1 MTIDTARA
9 QNSQVVPHDVD
20 FRASNAY
27 RYYAVWLLCGVY
39 MLNMLDRQLLSILI
53 EPIRTEFALSDTHMG
68 FLGGLAFA
76 LFYTTLGMPLARLAD
91 RSHRVNIIAVSI
103 AVWSAFTALTGL
115 AKGFWHLLAARVGV
129 GIGEAGCN
137 PAAYSL
143 ISDYFEPRRR
153 ATALSIYQMGGYAGG
168 FVGLMLGGAVAQE
181 YGWRVAFYVVGLPG
195 IVIALLVK
203 FSLREPPRGFSDPV
217 QQVSAPPPALEVLR
231 TLWAKRS
238 FRHLSFAAALHNFAV
253 YGAGNFYSAFLIRTH
268 QMSLAEVGVKLAVVT
283 LVGGVAGSYV
293 GGLLSDRFATQR
305 ADSRYYLW
313 VPAASLVIGFPISQL
328 VFALDNSTLV
338 MWTMVVSIF
347 FSAAYLAPSITATY
361 GLVGVRERALASA
374 LLLLILNLIGLGFG
388 PLVAG
393 VVSDT
398 LRGMF
403 LERGLDESAAL
414 AEGLRWSLRILIVVN
429 LWSAFHYFR
438 AARTLR
444 QESYSQ

>member
-168 FVGLMLGGAVAQE
+168 FVGLMLGGAIAQE

-195 IVIALLVK
+195 IV
-203 FSLREPPRGFSDPV
+203 R
-217 QQVSAPPPALEVLR
+217 
-231 TLWAKRS
+231 
-238 FRHLSFAAALHNFAV
+238 
-253 YGAGNFYSAFLIRTH
+253 YGR
-268 QMSLAEVGVKLAVVT
+268 
-283 LVGGVAGSYV
+283 
-293 GGLLSDRFATQR
+293 SDRFAICPSPPLSTISRSTGR
-305 ADSRYYLW
+305 A
-313 VPAASLVIGFPISQL
+313 ISIRR
-328 VFALDNSTLV
+328 S
-338 MWTMVVSIF
+338 
-347 FSAAYLAPSITATY
+347 
-361 GLVGVRERALASA
+361 
-374 LLLLILNLIGLGFG
+374 
-388 PLVAG
+388 
-393 VVSDT
+393 
-398 LRGMF
+398 
-403 LERGLDESAAL
+403 
-414 AEGLRWSLRILIVVN
+414 
-429 LWSAFHYFR
+429 
-438 AARTLR
+438 
-444 QESYSQ
+444 

>member
-103 AVWSAFTALTGL
+103 AVWSAFTALSGL

-168 FVGLMLGGAVAQE
+168 FVGLMLGGAIAQE
-181 YGWRVAFYVVGLPG
+181 YGWRVAIYVVGLPG

-217 QQVSAPPPALEVLR
+217 QQVTAPPPALEVLR

-293 GGLLSDRFATQR
+293 GGLLSERIATQR
-305 ADSRYYLW
+305 AESRDYIR